1 MMLPELTV
9 KGVFSDNKWAG
20 QDLKGTLF
28 ISNQE
33 C

>member
-9 KGVFSDNKWAG
+9 KGVFSDTWAG

-28 ISNQE
+28 ISNQQ